1 MHMRILILI
10 VFLFNFSALFGAV
23 EKFTDAS
30 IFSEESVKIDFEN
43 LADGAR
49 VATVYDGWGV
59 QFSVSDQSQPATHTI
74 ASSLGTFNNVV
85 RNVNPQGSS
94 ANVPLILNFFH
105 PVSKVGFI
113 LGNGT
118 GATEATISA
127 FGPDGTSLGSVQQD
141 QLDEPQF
148 VGISTDDPAGMSKV
162 VISYGAAAEE
172 EQIDDLTFEYLVRE
186 AFEVALAAVGDGP
199 IDATSMFRTTIVI
212 SNLTNSTAVGEIT
225 FFRGEGVAT
234 SITVE
239 DEGGLVTGNSF
250 DFAIQPFR
258 SRTLVTTGES
268 DPIFSGYARIGSNV
282 PVEATAIFQVV
293 TPEGELLTEAGVGSA
308 VGKVIA
314 VGAAQRF
321 TVGNLNSGIAVVNLG
336 SAAGTASVR
345 LRSETGTTSNIG
357 IPLEPGE
364 HQARFLSEMFPQFD
378 TADFQ
383 GTLTI
388 TSSQPLAL
396 IILRTA
402 EGLPFSSLPVG
413 STQK

>member
-1 MHMRILILI
+1 MHIRILILI
-10 VFLFNFSALFGAV
+10 AFLLNFSALFGAV
-23 EKFTDAS
+23 EKFTDATV
-30 IFSEESVKIDFEN
+30 FSGESVKVDFEN

-59 QFSVSDQSQPATHTI
+59 QFGVSDQSQPATHTI
-74 ASSLGTFNNVV
+74 ASALGTFNNVV

-105 PVSKVGFI
+105 PVSKVGFF

-118 GATEATISA
+118 VATEATISA
-127 FGPDGTSLGSVQQD
+127 FGPDGTSLGSIQQD

-199 IDATSMFRTTIVI
+199 IPDLGGFRTTIVI
-212 SNLTNSTAVGEIT
+212 SNLTNSTAVGEIS
-225 FFRGEGVAT
+225 FFRGEGAST

-239 DEGGLVTGNSF
+239 DSGFELTGSSF
-250 DFAIQPFR
+250 DFSIPAFG
-258 SRTLVTTGES
+258 SRTLTTIGDS
-268 DPIFSGYARIGSNV
+268 APIFSGYARIVSNV

-308 VGKVIA
+308 VGKVIS

-357 IPLEPGE
+357 IPLQPGE
-364 HQARFLSEMFPQFD
+364 HQAQFLSEMFPQFD

-396 IILRTA
+396 VILRTA
-402 EGLPFSSLPVG
+402 DGLPFSSLPVG
-413 STQK
+413 STEK

>member
-1 MHMRILILI
+1 MHFR
-10 VFLFNFSALFGAV
+10 FLLLVVLLFHFPALFGAV
-23 EKFTDAS
+23 TKITDGS
-30 IFSEESVKIDFEN
+30 VFSGESVAINFEQ
-43 LADGAR
+43 LADGSL

-59 QFSVSDQSQPATHTI
+59 QFGESDQSQPAIHTI
-74 ASSLGTFNNVV
+74 SSALGTFNNVV
-85 RNVNPQGSS
+85 RNINPQDSS
-94 ANVPLILNFFH
+94 ANVPLILNFLK
-105 PVSKVGFI
+105 PVSKVGFV

-118 GATEATISA
+118 DATQATISA
-127 FGPDGTSLGSVQQD
+127 FGPDGTELGSIQQD
-141 QLDEPQF
+141 ELDEPQF
-148 VGISTDDPAGMSKV
+148 VGISTDDSGGMSKV
-162 VISYGAAAEE
+162 VLSYGAAAEE
-172 EQIDDLTFEYLVRE
+172 EQIDNLTFEYVTRE
-186 AFEVALAAVGDGP
+186 QFEVALAAVGDGP

-212 SNLTNSTAVGEIT
+212 SNLTNSTAVGEIA

-239 DEGGLVTGNSF
+239 DEGGLVTENSF

-308 VGKVIA
+308 VGKVIS

-336 SAAGTASVR
+336 SAATTASVR
-345 LRSETGTTSNIG
+345 FRSESGATSNIG

-364 HQARFLSEMFPQFD
+364 HLAKFLSEMFEQFAND
-378 TADFQ
+378 DFQ

-388 TSSQPLAL
+388 SSSQPLAL
-396 IILRTA
+396 IILRTVQ
-402 EGLPFSSLPVG
+402 GLPFSSLPVG
-413 STQK
+413 STQR